1 MRKIYSFLLFMLALV
16 IPIALQAQTYL
27 SENFENVSNAL
38 PNGWVSVGP
47 GTVAVY
53 NDAEYAH
60 SGNKSIRFSD
70 ATSNVVALP
79 ALSVP
84 TNTVQVRLWTR
95 SEGYPYC
102 LTFDVGYVTD
112 ITDASSFVAITTIDA
127 SDYLDTYKELTVY
140 MSSAPADA
148 RIAFRHQPYSGMY
161 YWFCDDVTVE
171 DIPSCPPVT
180 NLTAFNYAVN
190 HFMLTWTD
198 NTNGNATYTIYN
210 MDDNSVLASG
220 ITTNYHYIFQLAPP
234 QLSGLNPGTVYNFG
248 VAAQCSPSDISPI
261 RTVSKQSAL
270 SVAEGVPYNTGFE
283 PGQDV
288 SWMFANNQNAWCIG
302 NATNNG
308 GNRALYISNDSGQ
321 SNAYDESNTSVS
333 YAYKTLYL
341 TSTAYTIS
349 YDWKGNGESNY
360 DYLRVFLVPS
370 SVVINAGSDNGI
382 STTGAPNGWI
392 ALDGG
397 SKLNSQTTWQ
407 HVQQTFTPNLAGG
420 YYLLFCWQ
428 NDNTNFSGGQPPVA
442 IDNVSISASSGSCLI
457 QFPYTEGFESVTA
470 TAYNS
475 EGNLPACWNAHSYG
489 SSSGN
494 SHVVSGSHC
503 YTHEGTQSLA
513 LTCGG
518 SGDTV
523 QYVFMPPIQ
532 LPWDEN
538 EPLHSYKRLTL
549 SFWMYTENNTDGTLE
564 VGYVFNDVIDDN
576 TATFSYSYL
585 ASEIPASSETVYS
598 GTEGLQPAGTG
609 KYVTISLNSLPAKA
623 HRLAFRWR
631 NTGGTSSTCC
641 IDDITIMLEDEGTCD
656 PKTIPYSENFE
667 VGSASSIGGS
677 SSSFTYV
684 ISAIP
689 KCWDVT
695 HTTHITNGYLMY
707 EMPHVVY
714 KTGTTT
720 FPIHGNRGL
729 IISQSTNNANYVLMP
744 TMARPLNELQ
754 ITFWMGTTSSSGS
767 TLMLGYVTD
776 DDISTFNPVVGYP
789 ATAMTEATGT
799 TTSCTGGQTFTVDL
813 SSLPSTAT
821 RLVFKAEGYTVYI
834 DDIVVEES
842 NGGGNPGSCTQT
854 IPYYENFESNGNY
867 NCWSLYNADS
877 GTGRTDGSE
886 SASPL
891 NGTGLFVFH
900 FSTNPPQYLISP
912 ELAGTGNGLEV
923 SFSYAAK
930 SNSWPESFKLGY
942 STTTNDINAFVWGT
956 EVTNITNETYERYTE
971 NMQASG
977 IKYVAIQYTADDM
990 FSLYIDSLVIM
1001 ELAACQAITQLTVDN
1016 VSPTSVSL
1024 SWNGNASSYTV
1035 MNGANQVATGITNT
1049 NYTVGGL
1056 TEATNYTFTVIANCS
1071 ATETSYPVSVNVST
1085 ACGTPHT
1092 LPYTYGFEDAS
1103 EMVCWTVIN
1112 ESSTNNAPGIDTSA
1126 AMTGSYGFRFSS
1138 EATAD
1143 DYDQYLISP
1152 QLISSSDVEV
1162 EFNYRGFSTY
1172 SSYAETFVVGYS
1184 TTTSNLESFTWG
1196 TTITALGQ
1204 TWNSYNE
1211 TFPAGTK
1218 YVAIH
1223 YTSDWKYYLDIDNF
1237 SFNGSGSTPPPC
1249 TQTIPYYEGFESYDA
1264 VEYFGSS
1271 LENLP
1276 PLPTCWE
1283 GTITSDVCIDPSCS
1297 GNPINYRPHVVTNS
1311 TGVVS
1316 VCWSGGNQSLEMVAA
1331 AHSSTYALLPPMNTP
1346 LSQLQLM
1353 FWMGTNYYATGASSL
1368 TVGYVTS
1375 DDASTF
1381 VPLQSFPATEATLA
1395 GFLSYSGYNPQGK
1408 NIMISLS
1415 NVPASATRLAF
1426 KWENNADVPQV
1437 KEHYPLCFID
1447 DISITSLNS
1456 TNVEY
1461 MTACEPYYWNQT
1473 GMTYN
1478 TSGVYKAGD
1487 ILYLTINHAVGKDT
1501 TVCIPNGTF
1510 TWHGVEYAASGDY
1523 TYIGYDD
1530 VTGCDLT
1537 DTLHL
1542 TIGNCCPPK
1551 TLPYYTSFEEVSG
1564 VTYSGSTN
1572 PSYPMPMP
1580 ECWLVATTAPAS
1592 AMVSV
1597 PHVMVANTGGAVLWK
1612 SGVNSLAMCQNG
1624 DNYAYALLPE
1634 IIVPLNN
1641 LRLKFWMGT
1650 LSPYG
1655 GTLTVGYVTNDDY
1668 STFTA
1673 LHDYPST
1680 TGTLANIV
1688 SLAEPCV
1695 GGSDVVLDLTNVPY
1709 EATRLAF
1716 RWNSSFSCF
1725 IDDIS
1730 VDFPNIYD
1738 CLPAQDIQAIDVQL
1752 DQITLR
1758 WVDPNGGAS
1767 YTVSHDG
1774 NVDATGLTAGADGY
1788 VTCTISSLSQDTH
1801 YTFNVRA
1808 TCSNGN
1814 FSDIASIVVPTS
1826 ICEVLTDLQTT
1837 AGTNHIDISWVDPN
1851 GGTSYTV
1858 LQFTDDP
1865 NNYVVNLATGIQADA
1880 SGNALYTIYNLNPN
1894 TIYYFAV
1901 VGSCYNNLM
1910 DTFVV
1915 VASTLECSMIETL
1928 PYTQDFES
1936 GIPCVLPTPA
1946 LNVFMDCMTRHYSV
1960 SSDHSWSHGDPY
1972 VDISYYAHSGTQVLT
1987 WTMLTMDEY
1996 EMMVLP
2002 ELNTNLYP
2010 INTLHLSFWCKY
2022 ATYRGTISPFVIGV
2036 MTDPNDVSTFE
2047 PVSEIMV
2054 NVPDGGSDEWYHV
2067 GANLSAYTG
2076 TGRYIAIRVSGVNE
2090 IWSAMMD
2097 DIKLEE
2103 YANLPSEITVTPNN
2117 PAMGGAS
2124 GSSIGNNI
2132 IFFNAHPNTG
2142 SHFVYWVAPDGTVL
2156 STDEAFYYIDT
2167 TGMAGDIM
2175 AVFAA
2180 DSCVAVTDLMVSDVW
2195 SDQVD
2200 VQWSDPVG
2208 GTVYTLLQAT
2218 TVANTSY
2225 EVIDSNIVAGSDGNV
2240 SYTIQNLAPGTSYS
2254 FAVRGICPD
2263 NQMDTV
2269 EFTAI
2274 TAASAVQYEL
2284 LCNQTSS
2291 YTWHGVD
2298 YPDAGG
2304 YESRND
2310 SLYLYILT
2318 GDTAA
2323 TACDS
2328 FDWYE
2333 HVGLTTSGNYTHTF
2347 TTATG
2352 CDSVVTLHLT
2362 VNQSTHNVYDTT
2374 VCESYEWH
2382 GMTYTNSDTY
2392 TYEYTNATGCVSVDT
2407 LHLTVNHGTHNV
2419 NDTIV
2424 CESYEWHG
2432 MTYTNSDTYTYEYTN
2447 ATGCVSVDTLH
2458 LTVNHGTHNV
2468 YDTTVCESFEW
2479 HGMTYT
2485 NSDTYTYEYTNATGC
2500 VSVDT
2505 LHLTINHG
2513 TYNVYDTTVCEI
2525 FEWHGMTYTNSDTY
2539 TYEYTNVTGCVS
2551 VDTLHLTVNHGTHNV
2566 YDTTVCEIFEWHGMT
2581 YTNSDTY
2588 TYEYTNATGC
2598 VSVDTLHLTVNH
2610 GTHNVYDTTVCESY
2624 EWHGMTYTNSDT
2636 YTYEYTNA
2644 TGCVSVDTLRL
2655 TINHGTHN
2663 VYDTTVCE
2671 SYEWHGMTYTNS
2683 DTYTYEYTNATGC
2696 VSVDTLHLTIINCC
2710 SPVENLV
2717 VDGVSDTT
2725 VSLSWTGSA
2734 AYYTVINGTAQ
2745 VATNITDT
2753 HYTVSGLTASTNY
2766 IFSIIANCSATSSSV
2781 PVSISATTSE
2791 AELTV
2796 NITVVPND
2804 TAMSLYVLGS
2814 GSYHVGDTAVLA
2826 AVANEGFYFVNWEY
2840 NNAVLSADNPFFMVV
2855 TGDVSGTIYA
2865 IFDTTNCEPVVN
2877 LHYSDTTSTSVNLV
2891 WDDPNNNGATYA
2903 VGYFDGDNV
2912 TIVETGITITNYNVT
2927 GLTPNTTYYFVVR
2940 TDCSE
2945 SGMVYSD
2952 VLVVTTPS
2960 QNSIASFDE
2969 SSKWVLYPNPTTD
2982 RINVQFASNNE
2993 QMNNVEIQLYDMY
3006 GKWLNTWKITG
3017 ENTEIDLSSYASSV
3031 YFIKV
3036 VEGQRMLGVRKIVK
3050 Q

>member
-1 MRKIYSFLLFMLALV
+1 MKRILSFLLFVAALMT
-16 IPIALQAQTYL
+16 PFALQAQTYL

-180 NLTAFNYAVN
+180 NLAAFNYAVN

-956 EVTNITNETYERYTE
+956 EVTNIINQTYERHTE
-971 NMQASG
+971 NMQALG
-977 IKYVAIQYTADDM
+977 IKYVAIQYTADDKYG
-990 FSLYIDSLVIM
+990 LHIDSLVIR
-1001 ELAACQAITQLTVDN
+1001 ELLACQAITQLTVDN

-1071 ATETSYPVSVNVST
+1071 ASESSYPVSVNVST
-1085 ACGTPHT
+1085 ACGTPPT

-1103 EMVCWTVIN
+1103 EMVCWKVIN
-1112 ESSTNNAPGIDTSA
+1112 ESSADNAPGISTSA
-1126 AMTGSYGFRFSS
+1126 VMTGSYGFRFLS
-1138 EATAD
+1138 EAIAN

-1152 QLISSSDVEV
+1152 QLNSSSEVEV
-1162 EFNYRGFSTY
+1162 EFNYRGFSTN

-1196 TTITALGQ
+1196 NTISAIGQ

-1223 YTSDWKYYLDIDNF
+1223 YTSVWKYFLDLDNF
-1237 SFNGSGSTPPPC
+1237 SFNGSGSTPPSC
-1249 TQTIPYYEGFESYDA
+1249 TQTIPYYEGFESYNA

-1375 DDASTF
+1375 NDASTF
-1381 VPLQSFPATEATLA
+1381 VPLQNYPATEATLA
-1395 GFLSYSGYNPQGK
+1395 GFLPYSGYNPQGK
-1408 NIMISLS
+1408 NIMISLN

-1437 KEHYPLCFID
+1437 KELYPLCFID

-1461 MTACEPYYWNQT
+1461 MTACEPYYWSQT

-1487 ILYLTINHAVGKDT
+1487 ILYLTVNHAVGKDT

-1510 TWHGVEYAASGDY
+1510 TWHGVEYAASGDF
-1523 TYIGYDD
+1523 TYFSYDAE
-1530 VTGCDLT
+1530 TGCDFT

-1542 TIGNCCPPK
+1542 TIGGSCCPPIA
-1551 TLPYYTSFEEVSG
+1551 TLPYHEDFEG
-1564 VTYSGSTN
+1564 VTGVEYLGSTN

-1580 ECWLVATTAPAS
+1580 ECWNVATTAPAS
-1592 AMVSV
+1592 SMICV

-1612 SGVNSLAMCQNG
+1612 SGVNSLAMCQSG
-1624 DNYAYALLPE
+1624 SNYAYALLPE
-1634 IIVPLNN
+1634 IVTPLNQ
-1641 LRLKFWMGT
+1641 LQLSFWLGT

-1655 GTLTVGYVTNDDY
+1655 GTLTVGYVTSDDY
-1668 STFTA
+1668 NTFTA
-1673 LHDYPST
+1673 IQDYPAS
-1680 TGTLANIV
+1680 TGTLASIV
-1688 SLAEPCV
+1688 SLTEPCA
-1695 GGSDVVLDLTNVPY
+1695 GGSNVVLNLSAVPN

-1716 RWNSSFSCF
+1716 RWNFSSDCF
-1725 IDDIS
+1725 IDDIL
-1730 VDFPNIYD
+1730 VDYPNSNT

-1752 DQITLR
+1752 DQVTLR

-1865 NNYVVNLATGIQADA
+1865 NNYIVNLATGIQADA
-1880 SGNALYTIYNLNPN
+1880 SGNAIYTIYNLNPN

-1936 GIPCVLPTPA
+1936 GIP
-1946 LNVFMDCMTRHYSV
+1946 Y
-1960 SSDHSWSHGDPY
+1960 
-1972 VDISYYAHSGTQVLT
+1972 
-1987 WTMLTMDEY
+1987 
-1996 EMMVLP
+1996 
-2002 ELNTNLYP
+2002 
-2010 INTLHLSFWCKY
+2010 
-2022 ATYRGTISPFVIGV
+2022 
-2036 MTDPNDVSTFE
+2036 
-2047 PVSEIMV
+2047 
-2054 NVPDGGSDEWYHV
+2054 
-2067 GANLSAYTG
+2067 
-2076 TGRYIAIRVSGVNE
+2076 
-2090 IWSAMMD
+2090 
-2097 DIKLEE
+2097 
-2103 YANLPSEITVTPNN
+2103 
-2117 PAMGGAS
+2117 
-2124 GSSIGNNI
+2124 
-2132 IFFNAHPNTG
+2132 
-2142 SHFVYWVAPDGTVL
+2142 
-2156 STDEAFYYIDT
+2156 
-2167 TGMAGDIM
+2167 
-2175 AVFAA
+2175 
-2180 DSCVAVTDLMVSDVW
+2180 
-2195 SDQVD
+2195 
-2200 VQWSDPVG
+2200 
-2208 GTVYTLLQAT
+2208 
-2218 TVANTSY
+2218 
-2225 EVIDSNIVAGSDGNV
+2225 
-2240 SYTIQNLAPGTSYS
+2240 
-2254 FAVRGICPD
+2254 
-2263 NQMDTV
+2263 
-2269 EFTAI
+2269 
-2274 TAASAVQYEL
+2274 
-2284 LCNQTSS
+2284 
-2291 YTWHGVD
+2291 
-2298 YPDAGG
+2298 
-2304 YESRND
+2304 
-2310 SLYLYILT
+2310 
-2318 GDTAA
+2318 
-2323 TACDS
+2323 
-2328 FDWYE
+2328 
-2333 HVGLTTSGNYTHTF
+2333 
-2347 TTATG
+2347 
-2352 CDSVVTLHLT
+2352 
-2362 VNQSTHNVYDTT
+2362 
-2374 VCESYEWH
+2374 
-2382 GMTYTNSDTY
+2382 
-2392 TYEYTNATGCVSVDT
+2392 
-2407 LHLTVNHGTHNV
+2407 
-2419 NDTIV
+2419 
-2424 CESYEWHG
+2424 
-2432 MTYTNSDTYTYEYTN
+2432 
-2447 ATGCVSVDTLH
+2447 
-2458 LTVNHGTHNV
+2458 
-2468 YDTTVCESFEW
+2468 
-2479 HGMTYT
+2479 
-2485 NSDTYTYEYTNATGC
+2485 
-2500 VSVDT
+2500 
-2505 LHLTINHG
+2505 
-2513 TYNVYDTTVCEI
+2513 
-2525 FEWHGMTYTNSDTY
+2525 
-2539 TYEYTNVTGCVS
+2539 
-2551 VDTLHLTVNHGTHNV
+2551 
-2566 YDTTVCEIFEWHGMT
+2566 
-2581 YTNSDTY
+2581 
-2588 TYEYTNATGC
+2588 
-2598 VSVDTLHLTVNH
+2598 
-2610 GTHNVYDTTVCESY
+2610 
-2624 EWHGMTYTNSDT
+2624 
-2636 YTYEYTNA
+2636 
-2644 TGCVSVDTLRL
+2644 
-2655 TINHGTHN
+2655 
-2663 VYDTTVCE
+2663 
-2671 SYEWHGMTYTNS
+2671 
-2683 DTYTYEYTNATGC
+2683 
-2696 VSVDTLHLTIINCC
+2696 
-2710 SPVENLV
+2710 
-2717 VDGVSDTT
+2717 
-2725 VSLSWTGSA
+2725 
-2734 AYYTVINGTAQ
+2734 
-2745 VATNITDT
+2745 
-2753 HYTVSGLTASTNY
+2753 
-2766 IFSIIANCSATSSSV
+2766 
-2781 PVSISATTSE
+2781 
-2791 AELTV
+2791 
-2796 NITVVPND
+2796 
-2804 TAMSLYVLGS
+2804 
-2814 GSYHVGDTAVLA
+2814 
-2826 AVANEGFYFVNWEY
+2826 
-2840 NNAVLSADNPFFMVV
+2840 
-2855 TGDVSGTIYA
+2855 VSGTPTSEYPFIECMH
-2865 IFDTTNCEPVVN
+2865 DTI
-2877 LHYSDTTSTSVNLV
+2877 L
-2891 WDDPNNNGATYA
+2891 
-2903 VGYFDGDNV
+2903 
-2912 TIVETGITITNYNVT
+2912 
-2927 GLTPNTTYYFVVR
+2927 
-2940 TDCSE
+2940 
-2945 SGMVYSD
+2945 
-2952 VLVVTTPS
+2952 
-2960 QNSIASFDE
+2960 
-2969 SSKWVLYPNPTTD
+2969 
-2982 RINVQFASNNE
+2982 
-2993 QMNNVEIQLYDMY
+2993 
-3006 GKWLNTWKITG
+3006 
-3017 ENTEIDLSSYASSV
+3017 
-3031 YFIKV
+3031 
-3036 VEGQRMLGVRKIVK
+3036 
-3050 Q
+3050 